1 MSGEVV
7 NLRLA
12 RKARRREQD
21 EARAAAN
28 RARFGRPKVERDAE
42 AAEASRAARALDGKR
57 IEGGED

>member
-12 RKARRREQD
+12 RKARRREED

-28 RARFGRPKVERDAE
+28 RARFGRPKAGRDAQ
-42 AAEASRAARALDGKR
+42 AAEASRAARELDGKR
-57 IEGGED
+57 IGGEEG